1 MSYWDTSC
9 LVKLYTPE
17 TDSAVFRARLATR
30 PDCVTCDV
38 APLEF
43 WATVRRKET
52 EGVLT
57 AGQARQVQSALQAD
71 ITAGMIRVISCDAA
85 VRGKFDDFIEQCHAA
100 MPPIFLRTND
110 ALHLAAARSA
120 GETEIVTTDKKL
132 REAAVALGF
141 SIYPVGC

>member
-17 TDSAVFRARLATR
+17 TDSAVFRAHLATT

-43 WATVRRKET
+43 WATVRRKEA
-52 EGVLT
+52 EGVLA
-57 AGQARQVQSALQAD
+57 AGQARQVQNALQAD
-71 ITAGMIRVISCDAA
+71 ITAGMIRVISCDVA
-85 VRGKFDDFIEQCHAA
+85 VLGKFDEFIDQCHAA
-100 MPPIFLRTND
+100 TPPIFLRTND

-120 GETEIVTTDKKL
+120 GETEIVTTDRKL
-132 REAAVALGF
+132 RAAAVALGF
-141 SIYPVGC
+141 SIYPAP